1 MWGEQ
6 QTKQTQD
13 SVGIP
18 GSKVTN
24 LQCIELEEI
33 L

>member
-1 MWGEQ
+1 MWGE
-6 QTKQTQD
+6 QTKQTQG